1 MTPAAAIVLAN
12 GHGTQYLTPVGNHLM
27 THANYGMCHD
37 MASGDAL
44 TRKFSNL
51 NEKRSV
57 ETLLGVW
64 LANCLS
70 EVVVPGEIAQV
81 SDRPAWLPGT
91 F

>member
-1 MTPAAAIVLAN
+1 MTNDNV
-12 GHGTQYLTPVGNHLM
+12 
-27 THANYGMCHD
+27 GMCHDNVGMCND
-37 MASGDAL
+37 MASGDAV

>member
-1 MTPAAAIVLAN
+1 
-12 GHGTQYLTPVGNHLM
+12 
-27 THANYGMCHD
+27 MCHG
-37 MASGDAL
+37 MASGDTE
-44 TRKFSNL
+44 TRMFSNL

-64 LANCLS
+64 LAYCLS
-70 EVVVPGEIAQV
+70 ELVFPGGIAQV